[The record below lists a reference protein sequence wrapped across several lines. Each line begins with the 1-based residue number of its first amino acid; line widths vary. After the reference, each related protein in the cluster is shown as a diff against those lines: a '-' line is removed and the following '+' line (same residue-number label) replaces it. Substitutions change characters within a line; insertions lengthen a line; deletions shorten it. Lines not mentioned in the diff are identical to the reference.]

1 LAEEVGVEPTRRG
14 VHTSLVLKT
23 RRPTRDIA
31 LPIWCRL
38 EIYPETFLSQR
49 SRRLRFAEKQLKN
62 QFSLAKSALFNRVA
76 GSKLLS

>member
-31 LPIWCRL
+31 LPICCRV
-38 EIYPETFLSQR
+38 EIYPRTFLSHR
-49 SRRLRFAEKQLKN
+49 SGRLIFAEKQLK
-62 QFSLAKSALFNRVA
+62 SR
-76 GSKLLS
+76 